1 MVSFGNQSRFFSG
14 SAGGFSFAEM
24 MVVLGVL
31 CIITAIIV
39 PTVSNVL
46 PGTRAS
52 MADTNVNTLN
62 QSVLK
67 YNQAN
72 AELTVAAVSDGSD
85 EQAVAA
91 ALQTRDAAA
100 PGSPYLAPEMAMVVA
115 SDAGSYR
122 AVWNGRM
129 FEVLSPGQAG
139 TGLDL
144 MRMTE
149 LAP

>member
-1 MVSFGNQSRFFSG
+1 
-14 SAGGFSFAEM
+14 M

-52 MADTNVNTLN
+52 MADSNTNTLN
-62 QSVLK
+62 QAVLK
-67 YNQAN
+67 YNQTS
-72 AELTVAAVSDGSD
+72 AELVIAAVSDGTD

-91 ALQTRDAAA
+91 ALQTRDDSV
-100 PGSPYLAPEMAMVVA
+100 PGSPCMAPEKAMIIS
-115 SDAGSYR
+115 SDANSYR

-129 FEVLSPGQAG
+129 FEVLSPGHAG

-144 MRMTE
+144 LRMTE